1 MASFAGIAEG
11 LANLGTGGL
20 YGALSKKK
28 DATEL
33 PPESDLLGK
42 SSDELK
48 KIASYDPGFLQ
59 RLGNLLSGGIY
70 GAATGMT
77 KQQGRADEAA
87 EMIRQEELQKR
98 LMARMARNGPQPFT
112 TPQMVQPT
120 GAQTPEQMFVP
131 QDPNAFY

>member
-70 GAATGMT
+70 GAATGMN
-77 KQQGRADEAA
+77 KEMGRANEAA
-87 EMIRQEELQKR
+87 DMVRQEEMEKR
-98 LMARMARNGPQPFT
+98 LMAKLARMNPQPFSS
-112 TPQMVQPT
+112 PQMMQSMS
-120 GAQTPEQMFVP
+120 PETQLTP

>member
-87 EMIRQEELQKR
+87 EMVRQEEMEKR
-98 LMARMARNGPQPFT
+98 LMAKLARMNPQPFSS
-112 TPQMVQPT
+112 PQMMQPMS
-120 GAQTPEQMFVP
+120 PETQLTP

>member
-77 KQQGRADEAA
+77 KQQGRSDEAA
-87 EMIRQEELQKR
+87 EMIRQEEMEKR
-98 LMARMARNGPQPFT
+98 LMAKLARMNPQPFSS
-112 TPQMVQPT
+112 PQMMQPMS
-120 GAQTPEQMFVP
+120 PETQLTP

>member
-20 YGALSKKK
+20 YNALSKKK
-28 DATEL
+28 DNTEL

-42 SSDELK
+42 SSEELK
-48 KIASYDPGFLQ
+48 KISNYDPGILQ
-59 RLGNLLSGGIY
+59 RLGNLLTGGIY
-70 GAATGMT
+70 GAASGMN
-77 KQQGRADEAA
+77 KQQSRADEAA

-98 LMARMARNGPQPFT
+98 LMARMARIGPQPFT
-112 TPQMVQPT
+112 TPQMVQPIGT
-120 GAQTPEQMFVP
+120 QTPEQMFVP